1 MANLG
6 ILASGNGSNFQAIV
20 DAVGPTEH
28 DVSCLVC
35 NKPGAYVIERAAKA
49 GVPSIIVDYTG
60 RRREEA
66 ELEILSYLRV
76 YGVDLIALAGFMK
89 LLTPLLIDAYPGRIL
104 NIHPSLLPRYPG
116 TGALE
121 KSYQGNDDELGITIH
136 RIDYGLDTG
145 PVVLQKSFK
154 RSGNESLEE
163 IEDKIHSLEHTYYP
177 QVILDLLGRLE
188 AEK

>member
-6 ILASGNGSNFQAIV
+6 VLASGQGSNFQALLY
-20 DAVGPTEH
+20 AVGPTEH
-28 DVSCLVC
+28 AVTCLVC

-49 GVPSIIVDYTG
+49 GIPSVIVDYAG

-76 YGVDLIALAGFMK
+76 YGVDLIALAGFMR
-89 LLTPLLIDAYPGRIL
+89 LLTPLLIDAYQGRIL
-104 NIHPSLLPRYPG
+104 NIHPSLLPKYPG

-121 KSYQGNDDELGITIH
+121 KSYRGNDDELGITIH

-145 PVVLQKSFK
+145 PVILQKSFK
-154 RSGNESLEE
+154 RSGSEGIEE
-163 IEDKIHSLEHTYYP
+163 IEAKIHSLEHTYYP
-177 QVILDLLGRLE
+177 QVILDLLDKLE

>member
-6 ILASGNGSNFQAIV
+6 ILASGNGTNFQALI
-20 DAVGPTEH
+20 DAVDPTEH
-28 DVSCLVC
+28 ETTCLVC
-35 NKPGAYVIERAAKA
+35 NRRESYVLERAAKA
-49 GVPSIIVDYTG
+49 GIPSVIVDYTG

-76 YGVDLIALAGFMK
+76 YGVDLVALAGFMK
-89 LLTPLLIDAYPGRIL
+89 LLTPLLIDAYPGRII
-104 NIHPSLLPRYPG
+104 NIHPSLLPKYPG

-121 KSYQGNDDELGITIH
+121 KSYRSNDDVLGITIH

-145 PVVLQKSFK
+145 PVILQKSFK
-154 RSGNESLEE
+154 RAGNESLEE
-163 IEDKIHSLEHTYYP
+163 IEGRIHSLEHTYYP
-177 QVILDLLGRLE
+177 QVILELLATIE